1 MIETA
6 ILAFL
11 IACVCAWAMGSEWL
25 RDGMSR
31 VFDARRDH
39 EAFKQG
45 EQP

>member
-11 IACVCAWAMGSEWL
+11 IAIVCAWAMGSEWL

-31 VFDARRDH
+31 VFNPDRD
-39 EAFKQG
+39 FTD
-45 EQP
+45 